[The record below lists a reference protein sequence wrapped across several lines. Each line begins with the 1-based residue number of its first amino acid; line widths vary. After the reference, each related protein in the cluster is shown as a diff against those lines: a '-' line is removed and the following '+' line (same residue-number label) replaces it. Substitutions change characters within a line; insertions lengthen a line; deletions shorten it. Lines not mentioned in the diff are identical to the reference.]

1 MNAKVA
7 SLVVVSFLCA
17 PDLPRAE
24 VGDPLPTLDGSKWTI
39 KVVPD
44 AESAEKGEK
53 EFEDELV
60 FAGGKVTMAA
70 CVSYGFEASVY
81 RVEIKDGAPRWKTEQ
96 VSEREGTAR
105 WIGKVDG
112 DSVTGKLRWTK
123 KDGTE
128 LKYTFAGKKR

>member
-7 SLVVVSFLCA
+7 SLVFVSFLCA

-24 VGDPLPTLDGSKWTI
+24 VGDLLPTLDGTTWKI

-44 AESAEKGEK
+44 AVSAEKGEK

-60 FAGGKVTMAA
+60 FAEGKVTLTA

-81 RVEIKDGAPRWKTEQ
+81 RVEIKDGVPRWKTEQ
-96 VSEREGTAR
+96 VSDREGTAR
-105 WIGKVDG
+105 WMGKIDG
-112 DSVTGKLRWTK
+112 DIVTGKLRWTK

-128 LKYTFAGKKR
+128 LKYTFAGKKQ